1 MPQTLRLS
9 SNQLSV
15 SNLLTLK
22 IFLGL
27 TKTDRVA
34 VWEYTDDPEVA
45 AAILIDADTPEGK
58 SQLKDWVNK
67 NKSQVLIA
75 FSDRGVS
82 LPPEVLPLS
91 RPLRSADLLT
101 VLQQAASRFA
111 RGSTDQEKRQFSG
124 PSAQVGALPEQT
136 DTSASVGSSGRVL
149 SFLYKNQEKPL
160 KIIDRMGRSVIFD
173 VGRRR
178 YYAVNLV
185 RTEVE
190 DLLASPVRSVQMQE
204 MASNDL
210 AKEIQNI
217 KAQDSDPLLW
227 TAALAIS
234 NGQLF
239 PGLLPDGFYRL
250 NRWPDLKKLG
260 ADPLHMKLAAL
271 LRSGG
276 SIDHLSHFTKAPVE
290 GIIDFI
296 NACHVLHYL
305 EYQQKPTPS
314 AAPVVQKKSGEE
326 KRGLFA
332 RIRSRLGI

>member
-1 MPQTLRLS
+1 MPQTLQLFS
-9 SNQLSV
+9 SQLSV

-27 TKTDRVA
+27 TKTDRIA
-34 VWEYTDDPEVA
+34 VWEYTDSAEA
-45 AAILIDADTPEGK
+45 AAAVLIDTDTSEGNLQIK
-58 SQLKDWVNK
+58 EWVNRK
-67 NKSQVLIA
+67 KPQVVIA
-75 FSDRGVS
+75 FGNNNLGLPSD
-82 LPPEVLPLS
+82 VLSLS
-91 RPLRSADLLT
+91 RPLRSAELLA
-101 VLQQAASRFA
+101 VLQQAASRFTGGSA
-111 RGSTDQEKRQFSG
+111 DKGRGHVPVST
-124 PSAQVGALPEQT
+124 QVGALAKEA
-136 DTSASVGSSGRVL
+136 DTSASFVQTNRVL
-149 SFLYKNQEKPL
+149 TVLYKDNDKVL
-160 KIIDRMGRSVIFD
+160 KVIDRMGRSVIFD

-178 YYAVNLV
+178 YYATNLV

-190 DLLASPVRSVQMQE
+190 DLLASPLRSVQIQE
-204 MASNDL
+204 MGSSEL

-234 NGQLF
+234 NGQLL
-239 PGLLPDGFYRL
+239 PGLAPQGFYRL

-276 SIDHLSHFTKAPVE
+276 SIDHFSHFTKAPVE
-290 GIIDFI
+290 SIIDFI
-296 NACHVLHYL
+296 NACQVLHYL
-305 EYQQKPTPS
+305 EYQQKSTPA
-314 AAPVVQKKSGEE
+314 AAPVEQKKSGDE

>member
-1 MPQTLRLS
+1 MPQTLQLFS
-9 SNQLSV
+9 SQLSV

-27 TKTDRVA
+27 TKTDRLA
-34 VWEYTDDPEVA
+34 VWEYTENPETA
-45 AAILIDADTPEGK
+45 AAILIDADTPEGG
-58 SQLKDWVNK
+58 SQIKEWVNRK
-67 NKSQVLIA
+67 KSQVVIA
-75 FSDRGVS
+75 FGNENPGLPSGVLS
-82 LPPEVLPLS
+82 LS
-91 RPLRSADLLT
+91 RPLRSAELLT
-101 VLQQAASRFA
+101 ILQQAAGRLNGGSADHEKRIFS
-111 RGSTDQEKRQFSG
+111 GSTT
-124 PSAQVGALPEQT
+124 QVGGLPEEAN
-136 DTSASVGSSGRVL
+136 TSASFAATGRVL
-149 SFLYKNQEKPL
+149 NFFDKNQDKAL

-173 VGRRR
+173 VWRRR
-178 YYAVNLV
+178 YYATNLV

-190 DLLASPVRSVQMQE
+190 DLLASPVRSVQIQE
-204 MASNDL
+204 MGSNEL

-234 NGQLF
+234 NGQLL
-239 PGLLPDGFYRL
+239 PGLLMEGFYRL

-276 SIDHLSHFTKAPVE
+276 TIDHFSHFTKAPIE
-290 GIIDFI
+290 SIIDFI
-296 NACHVLHYL
+296 NACQVLHYL
-305 EYQQKPTPS
+305 EYQQNSTPS
-314 AAPVVQKKSGEE
+314 AAPVEQKKSGDE